1 MGPQISP
8 LFDFSTI
15 KNHKTIKKKKKSDG
29 DISTTSGSDHS
40 LLERAGIAAVGAGVE
55 TPGFGS

>member
-1 MGPQISP
+1 MTRQVNDCDHVPITFFWTLKFEFHVIFMGPQISP

-29 DISTTSGSDHS
+29 DISTT
-40 LLERAGIAAVGAGVE
+40 
-55 TPGFGS
+55 